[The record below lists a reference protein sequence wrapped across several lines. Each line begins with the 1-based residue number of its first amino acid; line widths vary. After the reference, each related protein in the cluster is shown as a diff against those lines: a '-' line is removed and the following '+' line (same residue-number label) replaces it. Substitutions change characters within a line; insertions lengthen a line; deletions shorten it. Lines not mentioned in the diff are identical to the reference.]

1 MMMTESEPRHCVF
14 ASNKNGWGNAI
25 LFFMYAVLSQT
36 YHNVDDTSSVVFP
49 CVVDYKYGGVFSKLF
64 QNIQPCPQ
72 KKRIYNER
80 TCIRFPTDAR
90 FPTDII
96 AGVNGKTALYIAR
109 DMIDSKRDQFP
120 TLFQLNKTFVDEI
133 FRESGASFNVDELRN
148 QSCAF
153 HIRFGDYYFRD
164 HNKLSKKKEEDRRSC
179 KSEDVHSCFQEMA
192 EQIQASYCPNPN
204 VPMYLATDLPE
215 FVRYFCS
222 VDQQHNRS
230 FLSSC
235 AAQEDTTSHGKHI
248 RDVAINRFGK
258 TMSAEGLQVLHGLLM
273 DWLALTFAKEKVQRK
288 PFRHVRKY
296 GSTFVE
302 TADLGFYV

>member
-1 MMMTESEPRHCVF
+1 
-14 ASNKNGWGNAI
+14 
-25 LFFMYAVLSQT
+25 
-36 YHNVDDTSSVVFP
+36 
-49 CVVDYKYGGVFSKLF
+49 
-64 QNIQPCPQ
+64 
-72 KKRIYNER
+72 
-80 TCIRFPTDAR
+80 
-90 FPTDII
+90 
-96 AGVNGKTALYIAR
+96 
-109 DMIDSKRDQFP
+109 
-120 TLFQLNKTFVDEI
+120 
-133 FRESGASFNVDELRN
+133 
-148 QSCAF
+148 
-153 HIRFGDYYFRD
+153 
-164 HNKLSKKKEEDRRSC
+164 
-179 KSEDVHSCFQEMA
+179 MA
-192 EQIQASYCPNPN
+192 EQIQASYCPSPN